1 MYLSGYAEIRDKTA
15 LAIAMD
21 VSGIMI
27 WHFGTGLDYSY
38 EYSLIR
44 AVEESAEQRLATL

>member
-1 MYLSGYAEIRDKTA
+1 MKKLTV
-15 LAIAMD
+15 AI
-21 VSGIMI
+21 VTLLLMI

-44 AVEESAEQRLATL
+44 AVEERAEQRLATP